1 MDYVPR
7 PRLRQKKRR
16 RDRLIALATRYN
28 WVIGF
33 MDEIWWS
40 RFALP
45 GLHSWSGATPLRLV
59 EQTPRKAD
67 PDPQALACYGL
78 WWANAERMLLRFVT
92 GRPVSH
98 VTTAFLAWVCGELAR
113 ARQRVLVLIW
123 DNASWHVSAEV
134 RTWLREHNATAKRTG
149 QGVRILVAGLPTK
162 SPWLNTI
169 EAKWKHGK
177 EAIVEPTRVLSAA
190 EIEARVCSYFAATPQ
205 PRLVQQ
211 MAAEKPTQRAKKA
224 GAATSRR
231 TQHPSQTAQTQQVA

>member
-1 MDYVPR
+1 MDY
-7 PRLRQKKRR
+7 LAGSSLCQKKHR
-16 RDRLIALATRYN
+16 RDRLIELGTRYG

-45 GLHSWSGATPLRLV
+45 RMHEWGTAHSVRLV
-59 EQTPRKAD
+59 EQTPRKDD

-78 WWANAERMLLRFVT
+78 WWANAARMLLRFVP
-92 GRPVSH
+92 GRPVRQ
-98 VTTAFLAWVCGELAR
+98 VTTAFLEWVCAELER
-113 ARQRVLVLIW
+113 AGQRGVVLIW

-134 RTWLREHNATAKRTG
+134 RSWIAAHNAAAKQTG

-177 EAIVEPTRVLSAA
+177 EAIVEPTRSLSAA
-190 EIEARVCSYFAATPQ
+190 EVEERVGGYFGAAPQ
-205 PRLVQQ
+205 PRLIQPVPAAKLPQRGQQ
-211 MAAEKPTQRAKKA
+211 GAARRASPPQRA
-224 GAATSRR
+224 
-231 TQHPSQTAQTQQVA
+231 SQREQPQQVA

>member
-1 MDYVPR
+1 
-7 PRLRQKKRR
+7 
-16 RDRLIALATRYN
+16 LIELATRYG

-40 RFALP
+40 RFAVPAMHLWGERRP
-45 GLHSWSGATPLRLV
+45 VRLV
-59 EQTPRKAD
+59 EPTPRKND
-67 PDPQALACYGL
+67 PDAQALACYGL

-98 VTTAFLAWVCGELAR
+98 VTTAFLEWVCAELVR
-113 ARQRVLVLIW
+113 QQQRVLVLIW

-134 RTWLREHNATAKRTG
+134 RTWIGAHNARAKRTG

-177 EAIVEPTRVLSAA
+177 EAIVEPTRTLSAA
-190 EIEARVCSYFAATPQ
+190 EVEERVCGYFGAAPQ

-211 MAAEKPTQRAKKA
+211 MAAEPPPKRVKKA
-224 GAATSRR
+224 GAATPLRR
-231 TQHPSQTAQTQQVA
+231 QRPPQEAQTQQVA

>member
-1 MDYVPR
+1 MA
-7 PRLRQKKRR
+7 RR
-16 RDRLIALATRYN
+16 YG

-45 GLHSWSGATPLRLV
+45 GLQLWGERSHVRLV
-59 EQTPRKAD
+59 QQTPRKDD

-78 WWANAERMLLRFVT
+78 WWANAEQMLLRFVT

-98 VTTAFLAWVCGELAR
+98 VTTAFVAWVCGELER
-113 ARQRVLVLIW
+113 QQQRVLVLIW

-134 RTWLREHNATAKRTG
+134 RTWIGEHNARVKREG
-149 QGVRILVAGLPTK
+149 QGVRILVVGLPTK

-177 EAIVEPTRVLSAA
+177 ETMVEAARTLSV
-190 EIEARVCSYFAATPQ
+190 EEVEARVCAYFGAQRT

-211 MAAEKPTQRAKKA
+211 VVTDKPTTQRKGRTDPA
-224 GAATSRR
+224 GTSQPAA
-231 TQHPSQTAQTQQVA
+231 HAA

>member
-1 MDYVPR
+1 
-7 PRLRQKKRR
+7 
-16 RDRLIALATRYN
+16 LIELATRYG

-45 GLHSWSGATPLRLV
+45 GLHSWSGATPLRLM
-59 EQTPRKAD
+59 EQTPRKDD

-98 VTTAFLAWVCGELAR
+98 VTTAFLDWVCAELER
-113 ARQRVLVLIW
+113 TGQRVLVLIW
-123 DNASWHVSAEV
+123 DNASWHISAEV

-169 EAKWKHGK
+169 ESKWKHGK
-177 EAIVEPTRVLSAA
+177 EAIVEPTRTLTADEV
-190 EIEARVCSYFAATPQ
+190 EERVCRYFRATPQ

-211 MAAEKPTQRAKKA
+211 LAEKKPALRLPKGQANGGLRQQ
-224 GAATSRR
+224 GAA
-231 TQHPSQTAQTQQVA
+231 QTEQTQQVA

>member
-1 MDYVPR
+1 
-7 PRLRQKKRR
+7 
-16 RDRLIALATRYN
+16 LIELATHYG

-45 GLHSWSGATPLRLV
+45 AMHGWGAAGSVRLV
-59 EQTPRKAD
+59 EQTRRKDD
-67 PDPQALACYGL
+67 PDPQALSCDGL

-98 VTTAFLAWVCGELAR
+98 VTTAFLTWVCEQVEA
-113 ARQRVLVLIW
+113 AEQKVLVLIW

-134 RTWLREHNATAKRTG
+134 RTWLRDHNATAKRTG

-169 EAKWKHGK
+169 EAKWQHGK
-177 EAIVEPTRVLSAA
+177 QAIVEPTRVLSAA
-190 EIEARVCSYFAATPQ
+190 EVEARVGAYFGAAPH
-205 PRLVQQ
+205 PRLIQQ
-211 MAAEKPTQRAKKA
+211 VPDKKPPKQSKKGTASGSPPRQRA
-224 GAATSRR
+224 
-231 TQHPSQTAQTQQVA
+231 SQTEQTQQVA

>member
-1 MDYVPR
+1 
-7 PRLRQKKRR
+7 
-16 RDRLIALATRYN
+16 LITLAQRYG

-45 GLHSWSGATPLRLV
+45 QMQGWATNRTVRLV
-59 EQTPRKAD
+59 EQTPRKDD
-67 PDPQALACYGL
+67 PDPRALACYGL

-98 VTTAFLAWVCGELAR
+98 VTTTFLDWVCAELAQ
-113 ARQRVLVLIW
+113 AGQRVLVLIW

-134 RTWLREHNATAKRTG
+134 QNWIAAHNVTAKQTG
-149 QGVRILVAGLPTK
+149 AGVRLLVAGLPTK

-177 EAIVEPTRVLSAA
+177 RAIVEPERVLSAT
-190 EIEARVCSYFAATPQ
+190 EVEERVGAHFGATPQ
-205 PRLVQQ
+205 PRLIQQ
-211 MAAEKPTQRAKKA
+211 KPLEKRPHATHKGTAPRAARPQR
-224 GAATSRR
+224 
-231 TQHPSQTAQTQQVA
+231 PSQEEQTQQVA

>member
-1 MDYVPR
+1 M
-7 PRLRQKKRR
+7 
-16 RDRLIALATRYN
+16 
-28 WVIGF
+28 GF

-45 GLHSWSGATPLRLV
+45 GLHSWSGPTPLRLV
-59 EQTPRKAD
+59 EQTPVKAD
-67 PDPQALACYGL
+67 ADPQALACYGL

-98 VTTAFLAWVCGELAR
+98 VTTAFLDWVCAELER
-113 ARQRVLVLIW
+113 AGQRVLVLIW

-134 RTWLREHNATAKRTG
+134 RTWLRDHNTMAKRTG

-177 EAIVEPTRVLSAA
+177 EAIVEPARVLSAD
-190 EIEARVCSYFAATPQ
+190 EVEERVCGYFGATRQ

-211 MAAEKPTQRAKKA
+211 KAAETPPKHAKKA
-224 GAATSRR
+224 GTATPRR
-231 TQHPSQTAQTQQVA
+231 PQRPAQEAQTQQVA